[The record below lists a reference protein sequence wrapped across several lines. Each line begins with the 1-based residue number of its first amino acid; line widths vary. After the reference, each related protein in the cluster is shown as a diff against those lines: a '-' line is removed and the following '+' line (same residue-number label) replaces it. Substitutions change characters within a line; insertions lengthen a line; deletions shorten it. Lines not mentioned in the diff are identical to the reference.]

1 MRLRLSPSGSR
12 AVTRFVGS
20 AAWAAAASV
29 LAAAPLGCAPAAP
42 APKKPTEVQ
51 PVASA
56 NTPPNLPPAPRA
68 DGRLPGTAVP
78 TSYDLRFRL
87 DAASKEFSGAETI
100 AVTLSAAQGALVM
113 HARDVV
119 IDRAVITFGVT
130 AFPLATTA
138 RGEEL
143 VLAAPPGV
151 QLPPGQGRLELRWH
165 STYSDDLDGF
175 YVADGAVYSQFEPM
189 DARRAF
195 PCFDEPGFKV
205 PFRISIEVPSG
216 QQAFSNAPLLRREP
230 GDGGFERFVF
240 KDTKPIPTYLVALA
254 AGRFSVLED
263 TNPGPVA
270 VRVIAPPGK
279 AQFGKAAQIAAKKS
293 LEALGS
299 YFDYPYPF
307 EKLDLVAVPDF
318 AAGAM
323 ENPGLVTF
331 REELLLVDRERSPRR
346 QVRSMEAVVAHELGH
361 QWFGDLVTMAWWDD
375 LWLNEGFASFLEGE
389 VLDRIDPAGGVREER
404 LLDAQRAMDLDVLA
418 SARAVRQPVRS
429 VAEAQEAFDPLTYDK
444 GASVIALLGGWLG
457 PDVLRDGL
465 RKHVKLHAFGNA
477 TAADLFGALS
487 EVSKKPVAAV
497 AAPYLDAPG
506 IPLVRYSEAGPSGS
520 RCEKQATLSVTPWS
534 VANDASRANS
544 TGWLVP
550 ICDGAG
556 GHCVMASSNDPCD
569 GSGGPPPYRHGGR
582 GYFRWEVAGKK
593 PFDPLV
599 ALRDPAAVPA
609 DLLANS
615 WASLRRSSGGAPAE
629 SAALA
634 PPFVA
639 LIRGVAERAAA
650 AGPTP
655 GKSLAV
661 RHDID
666 ELLAVLRQADDVLPD
681 ADRVHLAKD
690 AARRLRP
697 AFLKLGFVT
706 QASDADNAVLVRRAL
721 ALFLADTA
729 GDAEIRAEAGKFAD
743 AWLANPTT
751 PVTPDTLQAALEI
764 SAFGG
769 DERRWDALRG
779 QAEKATDAVLRT
791 TLLRALGSFDDPKLL
806 GKSLAWAFSDAVRL
820 QDVTYILRP
829 AFGRRAT
836 RSLAR
841 AWVYANWALVRKKL
855 PGTQASRLTIA
866 ASGIC
871 DAKERAEAEAFF
883 TKNLQSV
890 VGAKRNLE
898 ETLEQDVRC
907 ESFRLRLAGPLAAAF
922 AKDAVAPK

>member
-1 MRLRLSPSGSR
+1 
-12 AVTRFVGS
+12 
-20 AAWAAAASV
+20 
-29 LAAAPLGCAPAAP
+29 
-42 APKKPTEVQ
+42 
-51 PVASA
+51 
-56 NTPPNLPPAPRA
+56 
-68 DGRLPGTAVP
+68 VP
-78 TSYDLRFRL
+78 TAYDLRFRL
-87 DAASKEFSGAETI
+87 DPASKEFSGAETI
-100 AVTLSAAQGALVM
+100 AVTLAAPQGALVM

-119 IDRAVITFGVT
+119 IDRAVATFGGT

-143 VLAAPPGV
+143 VLAAPPGI
-151 QLPPGQGRLELRWH
+151 QLPAGKGSLELRWH

-205 PFRISIEVPSG
+205 PFRISIEVPKG

-230 GDGGFERFVF
+230 GEGGFERFVF
-240 KDTKPIPTYLVALA
+240 KDTKPIPSYLVALA

-263 TNPGPVA
+263 ANPAPIA
-270 VRVIAPPGK
+270 VRIIAPPGK

-293 LEALGS
+293 LDALGN

-418 SARAVRQPVRS
+418 SARAVRQPVRT

-465 RKHVKLHAFGNA
+465 RKHVKQHAFGNA
-477 TAADLFGALS
+477 TAADLFGALA
-487 EVSKKPVAAV
+487 EISKKPVAAV

-506 IPLVRYSEAGPSGS
+506 IPLVRYSDAGPAGS
-520 RCEKQATLSVTPWS
+520 RCEKQATLSVTAWS
-534 VANDASRANS
+534 VANENS
-544 TGWLVP
+544 HVNTAGWLVP

-556 GHCVMASSNDPCD
+556 GRCVMASSNDPCD
-569 GSGGPPPYRHGGR
+569 GGGGAPPYRHGGR
-582 GYFRWEVAGKK
+582 GYFRWEMAGKK

-599 ALRDPAAVPA
+599 ALKDPAAVPA

-615 WASLRRSSGGAPAE
+615 WASLRRSSGASPAD

-634 PPFVA
+634 APFVA
-639 LIRGVAERAAA
+639 LIRGVAERAAT
-650 AGPTP
+650 AGPPP

-661 RHDID
+661 RHDVD

-690 AARRLRP
+690 ATRRLRP
-697 AFLKLGFVT
+697 AFAKLGFVT
-706 QASDADNAVLVRRAL
+706 QPSDTDNAVLVRRAL

-729 GDAEIRAEAGKFAD
+729 GDAEIRVEAGKIAD
-743 AWLANPTT
+743 AWLANPAA
-751 PVTPDTLQAALEI
+751 PIAPDTLQAALEI

-769 DERRWDALRG
+769 DERRWTALRT

-806 GKSLAWAFSDAVRL
+806 GRSLAWAFSDAVRL

-836 RSLAR
+836 RSIAR
-841 AWVYANWALVRKKL
+841 AWIYANWSVVRKKL
-855 PGTQASRLTIA
+855 PGTQASRLTLA
-866 ASGIC
+866 ATGIC

-883 TKNLQSV
+883 TKNLEGV
-890 VGAKRNLE
+890 IGAKRNLE

-907 ESFRLRLAGPLAAAF
+907 ESFRLRLAGPLASAF
-922 AKDAVAPK
+922 AKDAAAPK

>member
-1 MRLRLSPSGSR
+1 MRLRLSASGLR
-12 AVTRFVGS
+12 AVTPIVGP
-20 AAWAAAASV
+20 AALAAAAIACS
-29 LAAAPLGCAPAAP
+29 PAVP
-42 APKKPTEVQ
+42 APNKTPAI
-51 PVASA
+51 ASA
-56 NTPPNLPPAPRA
+56 SSVVAPPNLPPAPRA
-68 DGRLPGTAVP
+68 DGRLPATAVP

-87 DAASKEFSGAETI
+87 DPATQAFSGAETI
-100 AVTLSAAQGALVM
+100 AVTVATPQGALVL

-119 IDRAVITFGVT
+119 VSRAAIAIGGQVVPLT
-130 AFPLATTA
+130 AAT

-143 VLAAPPGV
+143 VLTAPPGTQV
-151 QLPPGQGRLELRWH
+151 PAGSGRLEIEWH
-165 STYSDDLDGF
+165 STFSNDLDGF

-195 PCFDEPGFKV
+195 PCFDEPGFKI
-205 PFRISIEVPSG
+205 PFRISIDVPKG
-216 QQAFSNAPLLRREP
+216 QQAFSNAPLLRREAA
-230 GDGGFERFVF
+230 DGGFERFVF
-240 KDTKPIPTYLVALA
+240 KETKPIPTYLVALA
-254 AGRFSVLED
+254 AGHFSVLED
-263 TNPGPVA
+263 PAPGPVA

-279 AQFGKAAQIAAKKS
+279 AAFGKAAQLAAKKS

-299 YFDYPYPF
+299 YFDFPYPF

-429 VAEAQEAFDPLTYDK
+429 VADAQEAFDPLTYDK

-465 RKHVKLHAFGNA
+465 RKHVKNHAFGNA
-477 TAADLFGALS
+477 TAADLFGALA

-497 AAPYLDAPG
+497 ASPYLDAPG
-506 IPLVRYSEAGPSGS
+506 IPLVRYAAGGPPGS
-520 RCEKQATLSVTPWS
+520 RCEKQPTLTVTAWS
-534 VANDASRANS
+534 LAGRNSAANS
-544 TGWLVP
+544 GNWLVP
-550 ICDGAG
+550 VCDGPG
-556 GHCVMASSNDPCD
+556 GACVMASSADPCA
-569 GSGGPPPYRHGGR
+569 GAGGPAPYRHGGR
-582 GYFRWEVAGKK
+582 GYFRWEIDGKK
-593 PFDPLV
+593 PFEPLV
-599 ALRDPAAVPA
+599 ALKDPAAVPA

-615 WASLRRSSGGAPAE
+615 WASLRRSSGGAPSE

-639 LIRGVAERAAA
+639 LIGGVADRAATA
-650 AGPTP
+650 PA
-655 GKSLAV
+655 
-661 RHDID
+661 RHDVD
-666 ELLAVLRQADDVLPD
+666 ELLAVLRQVDDVLPD
-681 ADRVHLAKD
+681 GDRVHLAKD
-690 AARRLRP
+690 SVRRLRP
-697 AFLKLGFVT
+697 AYRKLGFAT
-706 QASDADNAVLVRRAL
+706 APSDSDSAVLVRRAL
-721 ALFLADTA
+721 ALFLADTG
-729 GDAEIRAEAGKFAD
+729 GDAEIRAEAGALAD
-743 AWLANPTT
+743 RWIANPAL
-751 PVTPDTLQAALEI
+751 PIAPDTLQAALEI

-769 DERRWDALRG
+769 DERRWEALRAR
-779 QAEKATDAVLRT
+779 AEKATDAVLRT

-806 GKSLAWAFSDAVRL
+806 GKSLAWALSDAVRL

-836 RSLAR
+836 RAAAR
-841 AWVYANWALVRKKL
+841 AWMVANWPIVRKKM
-855 PGTQASRLTIA
+855 PGTQASRLTLA

-871 DAKERAEAEAFF
+871 DPKERAAAEAFF
-883 TKNLQSV
+883 TKNLEGV
-890 VGAKRNLE
+890 VGAKRALE
-898 ETLEQDVRC
+898 ETLEQDQRC
-907 ESFRLRLAGPLAAAF
+907 ETFREHLAAPLAAAF
-922 AKDAVAPK
+922 AKDAAAPK